1 MALVL
6 AALLALASCFDPP
19 LQESLDLRFFASGA
33 VAVTAQVEL
42 APALRSDNAALNA
55 RLDEVR
61 RSWLA
66 GTDAWA
72 PRFAATE
79 PAIERS
85 SWEKQLGEVRRGTRS
100 ALLLEPE
107 GLARFFADTAL
118 QVSYRTDPDA
128 KTAELTVAPGSP
140 SGASRAERQKVDR
153 ALEDWSEALA
163 RYFAAAQALYVYL
176 DNHPERAYACFG
188 EIFRNQLESGEIDR
202 LPALT
207 AAEKPLVEAANTRLE
222 DVLGVLAVEG
232 GEDRSL
238 EELSQEV
245 FDPFPAALTVRLPG
259 KALAAE
265 GFAAGADERW
275 TVSRR
280 SFWNALAAL
289 EGRWL
294 GPDLARFY
302 VDALRTANAP
312 NAKPLNLRGWIAG
325 TPRTWAADP
334 PSAAEVR
341 QALEEALRPAP
352 LYRLAWRVTLEEEI
366 PEGWEPGSK

>member
-1 MALVL
+1 MALFL
-6 AALLALASCFDPP
+6 APLLALASCFDPP
-19 LQESLDLRFFASGA
+19 LRESLDLRFFASGA
-33 VAVTAQVEL
+33 VAVTARVEL
-42 APALRSDNAALNA
+42 AAAGRSDNAALDA

-85 SWEKQLGEVRRGTRS
+85 SWEKQLGELRRGTRS

-107 GLARFFADTAL
+107 SLARFFADTAL
-118 QVSYRTDPDA
+118 QVSYRTDADSR
-128 KTAELTVAPGSP
+128 TAELTVAPGSP
-140 SGASRAERQKVDR
+140 AGVSRAERQKVDR

-163 RYFAAAQALYVYL
+163 RYFAATQALYGYL
-176 DNHPERAYACFG
+176 DRHPDRTYACFG
-188 EIFRNQLESGEIDR
+188 ELFRNLLPTGEVDR
-202 LPALT
+202 LPPLDSE
-207 AAEKPLVEAANTRLE
+207 EKRLVEAADTRLE
-222 DVLGVLAVEG
+222 DVLGILAVEG

-245 FDPFPAALTVRLPG
+245 FDPFPAALTVQLPG
-259 KALAAE
+259 TALAAE
-265 GFAAGADERW
+265 GFAPGADDRW

-280 SFWNALAAL
+280 SFWNALATL

-302 VDALRTANAP
+302 VEALRAAGAP
-312 NAKPLNLRGWIAG
+312 QAKPLNLRGWIAG
-325 TPRTWAADP
+325 TRRTWAEP

-341 QALEEALRPAP
+341 QALAEALRSAP
-352 LYRLAWRVTLEEEI
+352 LYRLVWRVTLEEEI
-366 PEGWEPGSK
+366 PEGWGPGAR